1 MNPALPPAKVQRIVA
16 APVLV
21 QVDGSM
27 IEVSSGGS
35 SLADT
40 VPRST
45 AGSAPSTPIR
55 AESSDTGSSD
65 SADVGM
71 LMARAA
77 AARAEAT
84 AQKAE
89 LDLAEAIAASS
100 SRSYRSGQTRSSMP
114 PVPEAHPPDISLA
127 TLTDSVRFGSVA
139 MAEMSV
145 ERLDSSVSRRS
156 DDVTPAI
163 DLMDWFQR
171 AEQQGGT
178 PQQDETPRN
187 FPPERDGA
195 TGTSAVH
202 ASATG

>member
-145 ERLDSSVSRRS
+145 ERLDSRGS